1 MSGSLSRA
9 EQRMEAYS
17 AVLLSLA
24 TIATAWCAFQASQW
38 DGEQAFL
45 LNEASAEGR
54 QSSLWT
60 ALASQRGMLD
70 GIIFMNYVEAI
81 AAKDDS
87 LAAFYEDRFRPT
99 LKVAVD
105 AWLATSPLTNPH
117 APPHPFAMS
126 EYLLVEDSI
135 AGVHATESTLRVA
148 EAREVDRHSDAY
160 VLLTVFFASV
170 LFFGGIATKFSSVGA
185 RKGILAVGTLVFLV
199 ALGALLTFPVSL

>member
-1 MSGSLSRA
+1 
-9 EQRMEAYS
+9 MEAYS

-45 LNEASAEGR
+45 LNAASAEGR

-60 ALASQRGMLD
+60 SLASQRGMLD
-70 GIIFMNYVEAI
+70 GIIFMNYVGAV
-81 AAKDDS
+81 AAGDDS
-87 LAAFYEDRFRPT
+87 LAAFYQDRFRPA

-105 AWLATSPLTNPH
+105 AWLATSPLRDPA
-117 APPHPFAMS
+117 APPHPFVMP
-126 EYLLVEDSI
+126 EYRLAEDSV
-135 AGVHATESTLRVA
+135 ASFHATESTLRTA
-148 EAREVDRHSDAY
+148 EAREVDRHSDVY

-170 LFFGGIATKFSSVGA
+170 LFFGGIATKFSSPPA

-199 ALGALLTFPVSL
+199 AVGTLLTLPIML